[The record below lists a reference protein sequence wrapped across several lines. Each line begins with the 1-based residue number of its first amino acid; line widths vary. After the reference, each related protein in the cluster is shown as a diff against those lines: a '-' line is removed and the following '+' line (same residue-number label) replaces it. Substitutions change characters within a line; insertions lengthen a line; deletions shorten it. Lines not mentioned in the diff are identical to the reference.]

1 MMPRSSHA
9 GIEITTIAETIAK
22 HSTPTIHAAAVF
34 RPDTRAMTTRYASR
48 SQISL
53 NTRGYAEVVSHADD
67 FYSYDPAT
75 GHPLAHDPI
84 KSFIAPR
91 PIGWMSTRAADGT
104 RNLAPFSFFTMLS
117 ASPVLLGFAS
127 NGRSDSLTNAEAT
140 GEFTWNL
147 VPRSLAEVMNETS
160 AVVPPTVDEFALAG
174 VAELPSDVVRPGRV
188 AASPV
193 SLECVVTQIVPLVDR
208 HGASAESWFVI
219 GQAVRV
225 HVARDT
231 VRDGV
236 YDITAANPVMRA
248 GGPSAYYG
256 VAADTRFDLRRP
268 GM

>member
-1 MMPRSSHA
+1 MSS
-9 GIEITTIAETIAK
+9 
-22 HSTPTIHAAAVF
+22 
-34 RPDTRAMTTRYASR
+34 AS
-48 SQISL
+48 
-53 NTRGYAEVVSHADD
+53 D
-67 FYSYDPAT
+67 FYSYDPAS

-91 PIGWMSTRAADGT
+91 PIGWMSTVAADGT
-104 RNLAPFSFFTMLS
+104 RNLAPFSFFTMLA
-117 ASPVLLGFAS
+117 ASPALLGFSS
-127 NGRSDSLTNAEAT
+127 NGRSDSLANAEAT

-147 VPRSLAEVMNETS
+147 VPRELAEVMNETS
-160 AVVPPTVDEFALAG
+160 AVVPPAVDEFELAG
-174 VAELPSDVVRPGRV
+174 VDSLPSEVVRPDRV

-193 SLECVVTQIVPLVDR
+193 SIECVVTQIVPLLDR
-208 HGASAESWFVI
+208 DGASAGSWFVI

-225 HVARDT
+225 HVARAT

-256 VAADTRFDLRRP
+256 LAADTRLDLRRP